1 MGMPTLS
8 AVAGGKLNVK
18 RAEEV
23 YFALGCCK
31 MLQTEAFSGK
41 LSAADL
47 ESVTAVMSFMSALAQ
62 SNGSF
67 LCIE

>member
-1 MGMPTLS
+1 MGMPTLG
-8 AVAGGKLNVK
+8 AVGGGKLNVK

-23 YFALGCCK
+23 YFALGCRR
-31 MLQTEAFSGK
+31 MLQTEVFSGK

-47 ESVTAVMSFMSALAQ
+47 ESVTAVMSFTSALAQ

-67 LCIE
+67 LCIK